1 MTEDLWLDEEEQRI
15 LEYIKRTIPA
25 EEMEHCLQVRKDIAL
40 RGAWSHRELDAR
52 LDRMQAEAQ
61 KVYEDNEPHNDPQQH
76 TGGSGQQTS
85 VEDIEHGEEP
95 EAGNPDRQ
103 PQSGG
108 YEPHNDPQ
116 QQSGGSEAPSAHAPK
131 TAMQWLD
138 DASRSLPHPLQLMP
152 PKSMPVASIASR
164 FPHPPKQAPPT
175 SPPVTKAA
183 SSSPHPG
190 TVGARSPAVAS
201 NYGRDVVG
209 STVFAGPAG
218 RGRQHSSRRTSEVG
232 LAAHFSRGQRVGVGS
247 PVFAVQAGYG
257 CSTDWD
263 SVIHSFG
270 RPIWSPAYFA
280 HPFLST
286 DPCPTALG
294 HVEPFTGLR
303 KMI

>member
-1 MTEDLWLDEEEQRI
+1 MVPIRDENGDVRLISFEEYRQWLRTDPSEKGQHPINNPEWTVTEDLWLDEEEQRI

-25 EEMEHCLQVRKDIAL
+25 EEVEHCLQVRKDIAL

-131 TAMQWLD
+131 TAMQWLE

-152 PKSMPVASIASR
+152 PESMPVASIASR

-201 NYGRDVVG
+201 NYGYEPQDTPWVPAI
-209 STVFAGPAG
+209 STESSPPPVPEGTEDMSEIFAGVG
-218 RGRQHSSRRTSEVG
+218 YEV
-232 LAAHFSRGQRVGVGS
+232 
-247 PVFAVQAGYG
+247 
-257 CSTDWD
+257 T
-263 SVIHSFG
+263 
-270 RPIWSPAYFA
+270 
-280 HPFLST
+280 
-286 DPCPTALG
+286 LG
-294 HVEPFTGLR
+294 TYVSLLTFVSG
-303 KMI
+303 